1 MLYFLLFAGVF
12 WVMPFSAYS
21 IDIKGRVIDA
31 RTREALP
38 FVNVTIYGK
47 PDVGSATDIDGTFTI
62 TGVKPGIFRL
72 VASYVGYKTTET
84 SEYMATIN
92 NNFGIIL

>member
-1 MLYFLLFAGVF
+1 MKRIKLLLFVLLCFLGANAVF
-12 WVMPFSAYS
+12 VYS

-47 PDVGSATDIDGTFTI
+47 PDVGSATDVDGTFTI

-72 VASYVGYKTTET
+72 VAS
-84 SEYMATIN
+84 I
-92 NNFGIIL
+92 